1 MRAIYGI
8 IKATITDVK
17 TAFDIYF
24 LARRYS
30 RKNRDV
36 TSESV
41 IKAIYEK
48 S

>member
-1 MRAIYGI
+1 MREMFGKIRE
-8 IKATITDVK
+8 TMTDVK

-30 RKNRDV
+30 RRNRD
-36 TSESV
+36 TASKSV
-41 IKAIYEK
+41 LKAIYEK